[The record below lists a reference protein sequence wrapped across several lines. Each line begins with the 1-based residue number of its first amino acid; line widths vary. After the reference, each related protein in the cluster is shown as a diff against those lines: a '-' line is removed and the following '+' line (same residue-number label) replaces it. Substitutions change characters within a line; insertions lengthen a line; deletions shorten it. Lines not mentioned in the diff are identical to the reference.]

1 MVTQNGRLVSDWHW
15 SGIGLADWSKIGI
28 PWDWS
33 MIEIASG
40 IDCSGIVFWLVK
52 SSPVETLRSVRIA
65 H

>member
-1 MVTQNGRLVSDWHW
+1 M
-15 SGIGLADWSKIGI
+15 ADWSKIGI

-33 MIEIASG
+33 MIEIDIASG